1 MMNHLLDI
9 ENLSLLFNTFDG
21 DIEALKKVSI
31 ALSKGDS
38 VGVVGETGS
47 GKSVTAKA
55 IMGLLPSPPAK
66 ITNGK
71 IFFEGRN
78 ILTLPEREMRR
89 MRGNDIAIIFQDPMT
104 YLNPVLKVGTQLMDV
119 LRAHNKI
126 KNIQK
131 QQATPNF
138 SELRSYAV
146 STLRKVKLPNPEL
159 LFDYYPHQL
168 SGGMRQRVL
177 IAMALLG
184 RPKLLIADEP
194 TTALD
199 VTVQAEIVQLLKELS
214 EELNISFLF
223 ISHDLGLISSI
234 CRYVYVMYQGEVVE
248 HGPTDLVFNKPQ
260 HPYTKG
266 LVSCRPSIIGN
277 PERLR
282 TIDKGLINNQSENQD
297 FDNFYKKGIQKI
309 SSGDRKYSEIEPDE
323 TKATKKSSSKVLSV
337 KNLSKTFVVKSLD
350 GKLFHNKALQQVS
363 FDLEKGKSLG
373 VVGESGSGKSTLL
386 KIILKLLDYDSGHV
400 SFEGHDLSK
409 LNGKSAKIF
418 RKRVQPVF
426 QDPHSSLN
434 PRMTLLR
441 SIAEPLKL
449 HTTLRGY
456 SLQERVVELLHSVDL
471 PSSFLYR
478 YPHELSGGQKQRV
491 CVARAIALNPSL
503 LILDEPTS
511 ALDVSVQAQVLNL
524 IKDLQEVV
532 NFTLV
537 MVTHDL
543 PVVSYMCDDLIVMKD
558 GKIVE
563 AGKTDSVVGS
573 PSQEY
578 TKKLI
583 DSVI

>member
-1 MMNHLLDI
+1 MTNHLLEI

-21 DIEALKKVSI
+21 DIEALKKVNI

-38 VGVVGETGS
+38 VGIVGETGS

-78 ILTLPEREMRR
+78 ILSLPEREMRR

-138 SELRSYAV
+138 PELRRYAV

-248 HGPTDLVFNKPQ
+248 HGPTDLVFNKSQ

-282 TIDKGLINNQSENQD
+282 TIDKDLIHNQSEKQD
-297 FDNFYKKGIQKI
+297 FDNSYKTDIQEI
-309 SSGDRKYSEIEPDE
+309 STENHRCDEIQPDE
-323 TKATKKSSSKVLSV
+323 TKAAKNISSKVLTV

-386 KIILKLLDYDSGHV
+386 KIILKLLDYDSGHI

-409 LNGKSAKIF
+409 LSGKSAKIF

-456 SLQERVVELLHSVDL
+456 TLQERVVELLHSVDL

-563 AGKTDSVVGS
+563 AGKTESIVGS

>member
-297 FDNFYKKGIQKI
+297 FDNFYKKDIQKI

-386 KIILKLLDYDSGHV
+386 KIILKLLDYDSGQV

>member
-1 MMNHLLDI
+1 MNPLLHI
-9 ENLSLLFNTFDG
+9 ENLSLVFNTFDG
-21 DIEALKKVSI
+21 DFQALKKI
-31 ALSKGDS
+31 NIDLAKGDS

-55 IMGLLPSPPAK
+55 IMGLLPTPPAK

-71 IFFEGRN
+71 ILFEDRD
-78 ILTLPEREMRR
+78 ILSSSEREMRQ

-104 YLNPVLKVGTQLMDV
+104 YLNPVLKVGTQLVDV
-119 LRAHNKI
+119 LRAHDETENK
-126 KNIQK
+126 QK
-131 QQATPNF
+131 QKITSNY

-146 STLRKVKLPNPEL
+146 STLGKVKLPNPEL

-199 VTVQAEIVQLLKELS
+199 VTVQAEIVKLLKELS
-214 EELNISFLF
+214 DELNISFLF

-234 CRYVYVMYQGEVVE
+234 CRYVYVMYHGEVVE
-248 HGPTDLVFNKPQ
+248 HGPTDSVFNKPK

-266 LVSCRPSIIGN
+266 LVSCRPSIIDN
-277 PERLR
+277 PKRLQ
-282 TIDKGLINNQSENQD
+282 TIDKGLIND
-297 FDNFYKKGIQKI
+297 KYKKHDRDSASKKYITQI
-309 SSGDRKYSEIEPDE
+309 SPRNPKKDEKQLIE
-323 TKATKKSSSKVLSV
+323 TKTTEKFASKVLSV
-337 KNLSKTFVVKSLD
+337 NNLNKTFVVKSPE
-350 GKLFHNKALQQVS
+350 GKLLHNNALQHVS

-373 VVGESGSGKSTLL
+373 IVGESGSGKSTLL
-386 KIILKLLDYDSGHV
+386 KIILRLLDYDSGRV
-400 SFEGHDLSK
+400 LFEGQDLST
-409 LNGKSAKIF
+409 LNGKSIKQF

-434 PRMTLLR
+434 PRMTLLS

-456 SLQERVVELLHSVDL
+456 SLQQRVVELLDSVDL

-491 CVARAIALNPSL
+491 CVARAISLNPSL

-524 IKDLQEVV
+524 LKDLQEIF

-543 PVVSYMCDDLIVMKD
+543 PVVSFMCDELVVMKD
-558 GKIVE
+558 GRIVE
-563 AGKTDSVVGS
+563 AGTTDNVVRK
-573 PSQEY
+573 PSQDY
-578 TKKLI
+578 TKLLI

>member
-38 VGVVGETGS
+38 VGIVGETGS

-297 FDNFYKKGIQKI
+297 FDNFYKKDIQKI

-323 TKATKKSSSKVLSV
+323 TKAAKKSSSKVLSV

-386 KIILKLLDYDSGHV
+386 KIILKLLDYDSGQV

>member
-21 DIEALKKVSI
+21 DIEALKRVSI

-297 FDNFYKKGIQKI
+297 FDNFYKKDIQKI
-309 SSGDRKYSEIEPDE
+309 SSRDRKYGEIEPDE
-323 TKATKKSSSKVLSV
+323 TKAAKKSSSKVLSV

-350 GKLFHNKALQQVS
+350 GKLFHNKALQQVT

-409 LNGKSAKIF
+409 LNGKSAKLF

-563 AGKTDSVVGS
+563 AGNTDSVVGS

>member
-1 MMNHLLDI
+1 MINHLLDI

-21 DIEALKKVSI
+21 DIEALKKVNV

-38 VGVVGETGS
+38 VGIVGETGS

-131 QQATPNF
+131 QQATPNN
-138 SELRSYAV
+138 SELKIYAV

-277 PERLR
+277 PKRLR
-282 TIDKGLINNQSENQD
+282 TIDKGLINHQSDKQNYDNSHKKD
-297 FDNFYKKGIQKI
+297 FQKI
-309 SSGDRKYSEIEPDE
+309 SRGDRKYDEIKPDD
-323 TKATKKSSSKVLSV
+323 TKAAKKSSSKVLSV
-337 KNLSKTFVVKSLD
+337 KNLSKTFVVRSLD
-350 GKLFHNKALQQVS
+350 GKMFHNKALQQVS

-386 KIILKLLDYDSGHV
+386 KIILRLLDYDSGHV

-409 LNGKSAKIF
+409 LNGKSDKIF

-524 IKDLQEVV
+524 IKDLQEVF

-543 PVVSYMCDDLIVMKD
+543 PVVSYMCDELIVMKN

-563 AGKTDSVVGS
+563 SGRTDSVVGS

>member
-1 MMNHLLDI
+1 MNPLLHI
-9 ENLSLLFNTFDG
+9 ENLSLVFNTFDG
-21 DIEALKKVSI
+21 DFQALKKI
-31 ALSKGDS
+31 NIDLAKGDS

-55 IMGLLPSPPAK
+55 IMGLLPAPPAR

-71 IFFEGRN
+71 ILFEDRD
-78 ILTLPEREMRR
+78 ILLSSEREMRQ

-104 YLNPVLKVGTQLMDV
+104 YLNPVLKVGTQLVDV
-119 LRAHNKI
+119 LRAHDESENK
-126 KNIQK
+126 QK
-131 QQATPNF
+131 KKITSNY

-146 STLRKVKLPNPEL
+146 STLGKVKLPNPEL

-199 VTVQAEIVQLLKELS
+199 VTVQAEIVKLLKELS
-214 EELNISFLF
+214 DELNISFLF

-234 CRYVYVMYQGEVVE
+234 CRYVYVMYHGEVVE
-248 HGPTDLVFNKPQ
+248 HGPTDLVFNKPK

-266 LVSCRPSIIGN
+266 LVSCRPSIIDN
-277 PERLR
+277 PKRLQ
-282 TIDKGLINNQSENQD
+282 TIDKGLINDE
-297 FDNFYKKGIQKI
+297 YKKQDRESSNKKYITQISPRNLKSNQKQLI
-309 SSGDRKYSEIEPDE
+309 E
-323 TKATKKSSSKVLSV
+323 TKGNERFASKVLSV
-337 KNLSKTFVVKSLD
+337 NNLNKTFAVKSTD
-350 GKLFHNKALQQVS
+350 GQLLHNKALQQVS

-373 VVGESGSGKSTLL
+373 IVGESGSGKSTLL
-386 KIILKLLDYDSGHV
+386 KIILKLLDYESGRV
-400 SFEGHDLSK
+400 SFEGQDLST
-409 LNGKSAKIF
+409 LTGKSIKTF

-456 SLQERVVELLHSVDL
+456 SLQQRVIELLDSVDL

-524 IKDLQEVV
+524 LKDLQEVF

-543 PVVSYMCDDLIVMKD
+543 PVVSFMCDELIVMKN
-558 GKIVE
+558 GRIVE
-563 AGKTDSVVGS
+563 AGTTDNVVS
-573 PSQEY
+573 RPSQEY
-578 TKKLI
+578 TKILI

>member
-1 MMNHLLDI
+1 MLNHLLDI

-21 DIEALKKVSI
+21 DIEALKKVNI

-131 QQATPNF
+131 QQATPSF

-277 PERLR
+277 PKRLR
-282 TIDKGLINNQSENQD
+282 TIDKGLINNQNDNQD
-297 FDNFYKKGIQKI
+297 FNNFHKKDIHKI
-309 SSGDRKYSEIEPDE
+309 GSGDRKYDEMGPDE
-323 TKATKKSSSKVLSV
+323 TKAAKKSSSKVLSV

-386 KIILKLLDYDSGHV
+386 KIILKLLDYDSGQV

-563 AGKTDSVVGS
+563 AGKTDAVVGS
-573 PSQEY
+573 PSQDY

>member
-1 MMNHLLDI
+1 MDPLLQI
-9 ENLSLLFNTFDG
+9 ENLSLSFNTFDG
-21 DIEALKKVSI
+21 DLEALKKI
-31 ALSKGDS
+31 NIGLAKGDS

-55 IMGLLPSPPAK
+55 IMGLLPTPPAK

-71 IFFEGRN
+71 ILFEDRD
-78 ILTLPEREMRR
+78 ILSSSEREMRQ

-104 YLNPVLKVGTQLMDV
+104 YLNPVLKVGTQLVDV
-119 LRAHNKI
+119 LRAHDETENK
-126 KNIQK
+126 QK
-131 QQATPNF
+131 QKITSNY

-146 STLRKVKLPNPEL
+146 STLGKVKLPNPEL

-199 VTVQAEIVQLLKELS
+199 VTVQAEIVKLLKELS
-214 EELNISFLF
+214 DELNISFLF

-234 CRYVYVMYQGEVVE
+234 CRYVYVMYHGEVVE
-248 HGPTDLVFNKPQ
+248 HGPTDLVFNKPK
-260 HPYTKG
+260 HSYTKG
-266 LVSCRPSIIGN
+266 LVSCRPSIIDN
-277 PERLR
+277 PKRLQ
-282 TIDKGLINNQSENQD
+282 TIDKGLIND
-297 FDNFYKKGIQKI
+297 KYKKHDRDSSSKKYITQI
-309 SSGDRKYSEIEPDE
+309 SPRNPKKDEKQLIE
-323 TKATKKSSSKVLSV
+323 TKATEKFATKVLSV
-337 KNLSKTFVVKSLD
+337 NNLNKTFVVKSLE
-350 GKLFHNKALQQVS
+350 GKLLHNNALQHVS

-373 VVGESGSGKSTLL
+373 IVGESGSGKSTLL
-386 KIILKLLDYDSGHV
+386 KIILRLLDYDSGRV
-400 SFEGHDLSK
+400 LFEGQDLST
-409 LNGKSAKIF
+409 LNGKSIKQF

-456 SLQERVVELLHSVDL
+456 SLQQRVVELLDSVDL

-524 IKDLQEVV
+524 LKDLQEIF

-543 PVVSYMCDDLIVMKD
+543 PVVSFMCDELIVMKN
-558 GKIVE
+558 GRIVE
-563 AGKTDSVVGS
+563 AGTTDNVVRR
-573 PSQEY
+573 PLQDY
-578 TKKLI
+578 TKLLI

>member
-1 MMNHLLDI
+1 
-9 ENLSLLFNTFDG
+9 
-21 DIEALKKVSI
+21 
-31 ALSKGDS
+31 
-38 VGVVGETGS
+38 
-47 GKSVTAKA
+47 
-55 IMGLLPSPPAK
+55 
-66 ITNGK
+66 
-71 IFFEGRN
+71 
-78 ILTLPEREMRR
+78 
-89 MRGNDIAIIFQDPMT
+89 
-104 YLNPVLKVGTQLMDV
+104 
-119 LRAHNKI
+119 
-126 KNIQK
+126 
-131 QQATPNF
+131 
-138 SELRSYAV
+138 
-146 STLRKVKLPNPEL
+146 
-159 LFDYYPHQL
+159 
-168 SGGMRQRVL
+168 
-177 IAMALLG
+177 
-184 RPKLLIADEP
+184 
-194 TTALD
+194 
-199 VTVQAEIVQLLKELS
+199 
-214 EELNISFLF
+214 
-223 ISHDLGLISSI
+223 
-234 CRYVYVMYQGEVVE
+234 MYQGEVVE
-248 HGPTDLVFNKPQ
+248 HGSTDLVFNKPQ

-277 PERLR
+277 PKRLR
-282 TIDKGLINNQSENQD
+282 TIDKGLINNQSEKQD
-297 FDNFYKKGIQKI
+297 FDNSHKKDFQKI
-309 SSGDRKYSEIEPDE
+309 NRGDRKYDDIGPDD
-323 TKATKKSSSKVLSV
+323 TKAAKKSSSKVLSV
-337 KNLSKTFVVKSLD
+337 KNLSKTFVVRSLD

-386 KIILKLLDYDSGHV
+386 KIILRLLDYDSGHV

-409 LNGKSAKIF
+409 LNGKSDKIF

-456 SLQERVVELLHSVDL
+456 RLQERVVELLHSVDL
-471 PSSFLYR
+471 PNSFLYR

-524 IKDLQEVV
+524 IKDLQEVF

-543 PVVSYMCDDLIVMKD
+543 PVVSYMCDELIVMKN

>member
-1 MMNHLLDI
+1 MLNHLLDI

-104 YLNPVLKVGTQLMDV
+104 YLNPVLKVGTQLLDV

-277 PERLR
+277 PKRLR
-282 TIDKGLINNQSENQD
+282 TIDKGLINNQNDNQD
-297 FDNFYKKGIQKI
+297 FNNFHKKDIHKI
-309 SSGDRKYSEIEPDE
+309 GSGDRKYDEMGPDE
-323 TKATKKSSSKVLSV
+323 TKAAKKSSSKVLSV

-386 KIILKLLDYDSGHV
+386 KIILKLLDYDSGQV

-456 SLQERVVELLHSVDL
+456 SLQERVLELLHSVDL

-563 AGKTDSVVGS
+563 AGKTDAVVGT
-573 PSQEY
+573 PSQDY

>member
-1 MMNHLLDI
+1 MNHLLDI

-21 DIEALKKVSI
+21 DIEALKKVNI

-71 IFFEGRN
+71 ISFEGRN

-297 FDNFYKKGIQKI
+297 FDNFYKKDIQKI
-309 SSGDRKYSEIEPDE
+309 SSGDRKYGEIEPDE
-323 TKATKKSSSKVLSV
+323 TKAAIKSSSKVLSV

-373 VVGESGSGKSTLL
+373 IVGESGSGKSTLL

>member
-21 DIEALKKVSI
+21 DIEALKKVNV

-38 VGVVGETGS
+38 VGIVGETGS

-297 FDNFYKKGIQKI
+297 FDNFYKKDIQKI

-386 KIILKLLDYDSGHV
+386 KIILKLLDYDSGQV